1 MNVESLLKEMV
12 ARNASDLHLRV
23 GGQPAF
29 RINGELYRLQNERI
43 LPEQMEQFVL
53 DLMDRNQKGKFD
65 ENHELD
71 FAIGIRSIGRFRVNA
86 FRQRGTPAL
95 AIRAIVGI
103 VPAFDQLGLPEVI
116 RDLSLRKRGLIL
128 VTGTTGSGKS
138 TTLASMIDHINE
150 HTSSNIVTI
159 EDPIEFLYKDKK
171 SIISQREV
179 DSDTSGFTPALR
191 AAFRQD
197 PDVILIGEIRD
208 QETMSIG
215 LTAADTGHLVLT
227 TLHTMNA
234 VETINRIVSFFP
246 PHQHQQVRLML
257 CSTLVAIIT
266 LRLLPRKDGN
276 GRVPACEIM
285 VNNATIREL
294 LTQPEN
300 THMIDT
306 SIREGYTQYGSQ
318 SFDQS
323 ILRLYTD
330 ERISYETAL
339 QAASNPD
346 DFELKVR
353 GVEGSSDRSWMSG
366 V

>member
-1 MNVESLLKEMV
+1 MNIESLLKEMV

-65 ENHELD
+65 ESQELD

-159 EDPIEFLYKDKK
+159 E
-171 SIISQREV
+171 R
-179 DSDTSGFTPALR
+179 
-191 AAFRQD
+191 
-197 PDVILIGEIRD
+197 
-208 QETMSIG
+208 
-215 LTAADTGHLVLT
+215 
-227 TLHTMNA
+227 
-234 VETINRIVSFFP
+234 
-246 PHQHQQVRLML
+246 
-257 CSTLVAIIT
+257 
-266 LRLLPRKDGN
+266 
-276 GRVPACEIM
+276 
-285 VNNATIREL
+285 
-294 LTQPEN
+294 
-300 THMIDT
+300 
-306 SIREGYTQYGSQ
+306 
-318 SFDQS
+318 
-323 ILRLYTD
+323 
-330 ERISYETAL
+330 
-339 QAASNPD
+339 
-346 DFELKVR
+346 
-353 GVEGSSDRSWMSG
+353 
-366 V
+366 